1 MGNRK
6 RTIND
11 SLLIGVKNCCKPILI
26 VFNNPY
32 SELSTTNVL
41 VFYHQNGD
49 KSSKWHKIDEI
60 TIYYKNSKNRQKI
73 TKNLKIFINRQNIDK
88 SSEW

>member
-1 MGNRK
+1 MSINHKKVGNRK
-6 RTIND
+6 WTIND
-11 SLLIGVKNCCKPILI
+11 SLLVGVTNCCKPILI

-49 KSSKWHKIDEI
+49 KSSKW
-60 TIYYKNSKNRQKI
+60 Q
-73 TKNLKIFINRQNIDK
+73 
-88 SSEW
+88 